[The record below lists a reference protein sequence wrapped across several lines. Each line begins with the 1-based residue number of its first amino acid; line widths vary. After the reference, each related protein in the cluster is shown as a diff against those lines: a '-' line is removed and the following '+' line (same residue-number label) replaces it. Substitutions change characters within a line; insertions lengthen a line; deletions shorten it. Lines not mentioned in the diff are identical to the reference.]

1 MLRVPPSPP
10 RSGFIE
16 PCLPSA
22 ADQPPSG
29 PDWVHEIKH
38 DGDELRLKDRRIEEL
53 RREIDEA
60 RDLIKRMEEQIDDAE
75 AAIERWIEAFGMEK
89 DANDAWTWAPFAED
103 AIPKTVNRLLK
114 TGRDLR
120 KEAKGLK

>member
-1 MLRVPPSPP
+1 VSPNCNNMAIMAK
-10 RSGFIE
+10 SIAE
-16 PCLPSA
+16 L
-22 ADQPPSG
+22 
-29 PDWVHEIKH
+29 E
-38 DGDELRLKDRRIEEL
+38 DELKHKIAASRNCVARSTRRATL
-53 RREIDEA
+53 SSGWRS
-60 RDLIKRMEEQIDDAE
+60 

>member
-1 MLRVPPSPP
+1 VQN
-10 RSGFIE
+10 
-16 PCLPSA
+16 A
-22 ADQPPSG
+22 VADLVA
-29 PDWVHEIKH
+29 D
-38 DGDELRLKDRRIEEL
+38 
-53 RREIDEA
+53 
-60 RDLIKRMEEQIDDAE
+60 
-75 AAIERWIEAFGMEK
+75 EAFGMEK

>member
-38 DGDELRLKDRRIEEL
+38 EGYRLMARRDSVGINPRAGKQGYRHPIPVRHLR
-53 RREIDEA
+53 
-60 RDLIKRMEEQIDDAE
+60 
-75 AAIERWIEAFGMEK
+75 G
-89 DANDAWTWAPFAED
+89 
-103 AIPKTVNRLLK
+103 
-114 TGRDLR
+114 
-120 KEAKGLK
+120 GLG